1 MDFLS
6 RLLGGSAAPK
16 KAVARPP
23 VNDPQARLARFKRM
37 YHNVLEICNQ
47 PRSFSTEWPVLQ
59 QLQTLQER
67 IAAALRE
74 ESRLPVP
81 HLCLQF
87 CASNK
92 VYAVIGRAAAVS
104 QNEGV
109 IRSAITIFDVLTESD
124 EGDFVSS
131 EPFAKSLTRL
141 VTRVAG
147 VGGLLLGVESEIAI
161 FQLLFNISAKL
172 RQQPDVLPIWF
183 HSSVKEADIEDIFTK
198 DSKDFTGATRKDDFI
213 LCYLLLDRLHHE
225 GKIGDF
231 ARTGLLYILAA
242 TRGEEGSIGR
252 QLADWI
258 VLSDLPTLVA
268 TGLGALYSQ
277 LSRELSILH
286 PDATLPAVLA
296 MSDYSTNNPKP
307 NAESAFSDRHQAH
320 MSTFLAYL
328 TFWQDV
334 LDHCSNSDVRQTL
347 LDHFQILFV
356 QQLLY
361 PSVLQSSDTDAGSSV
376 AVLTYIT
383 AMLESLEYPDIIRM
397 LLTYLLD
404 VKDEPAEDRNA
415 PASPTTP
422 KQDPRSPSAIK
433 SRQSLM
439 LLTAPKDPNSTFEPS
454 LFNLVDL
461 ILNSIDSRNNQ
472 TSFAA
477 LKLLS
482 TMMARQK
489 QYAYYALLK
498 PQKVKP
504 TNHMRTAGALAMEI
518 QNYSAIAAALHV
530 TADLGDCLA
539 YAELVED
546 VRFTIEAQALHQ
558 PAEKPTTSS
567 DANCYLLSSR
577 ETLLR
582 RINGRLRTFF
592 TNSVDVNLALTEAV
606 ISIASCIELR
616 LDAWL
621 ALDPASY
628 SWPLQEFPEPRS
640 WQSYLDEEERDGW
653 SALQGAL
660 RRPIWS
666 DANAPLLYRTVQAL
680 IQELDNVDTA
690 VPNLQQLLAGRQNM
704 LQAVGFDNPAS
715 SRGQPSLIS
724 SAGPA
729 QASSLDAPTAK
740 TSQGHSRSSSASSIR
755 HERGRG
761 PSITATVSPVSRSL
775 AASPTPVLVRPSD
788 MESGN
793 SGSPAARSIY
803 QPPPPEAPSTTDV
816 LMQTIAFP
824 PVESEA
830 GESAGSERT
839 ASLNHVLTN
848 IVVLQQFVLELV
860 AVLQVRAAV
869 LGEREVRIV

>member
-1 MDFLS
+1 MDFLA

-16 KAVARPP
+16 KVTRPP
-23 VNDPQARLARFKRM
+23 ANDPQARLVKFKRL

-47 PRSFSTEWPVLQ
+47 PRNFSTEWPVLQ
-59 QLQTLQER
+59 QLRTLQEC
-67 IAAALRE
+67 IAAALQE
-74 ESRLPVP
+74 ESRSPAP

-87 CASNK
+87 CASNR

-104 QNEGV
+104 QDEGV

-141 VTRVAG
+141 VTRVAD
-147 VGGLLLGVESEIAI
+147 VGGLLLGVESEVAI

-183 HSSVKEADIEDIFTK
+183 HSSIRGADIEDIFTK
-198 DSKDFTGATRKDDFI
+198 DSTNFTGATRKDDFI

-242 TRGEEGSIGR
+242 TRGDEGSIGR

-258 VLSDLPTLVA
+258 VLSDLPALVA

-296 MSDYSTNNPKP
+296 MSDYSTNNPRP

-334 LDHCSNSDVRQTL
+334 LDHCSNSDVRQSL

-397 LLTYLLD
+397 LLNYLLD
-404 VKDEPAEDRNA
+404 VKDEPAENKSV

-422 KQDPRSPSAIK
+422 EQTPRSPNAIK

-439 LLTAPKDPNSTFEPS
+439 LLTAPEDPNNTFEPS

-461 ILNSIDSRNNQ
+461 ILNSIDSRNDQ

-489 QYAYYALLK
+489 RYAYDALLK

-504 TNHMRTAGALAMEI
+504 TNHMRTAGALTVEI
-518 QNYSAIAAALHV
+518 EKYSAVAVALHV
-530 TADLGDCLA
+530 TADLGDCSA
-539 YAELVED
+539 YTELVED

-558 PAEKPTTSS
+558 PAGKPTSSS
-567 DANCYLLSSR
+567 DANCYLLSNR
-577 ETLLR
+577 ETILR

-592 TNSVDVNLALTEAV
+592 TNSVDVNLALTEAIV
-606 ISIASCIELR
+606 SIASCIELR

-628 SWPLQEFPEPRS
+628 SWPLEEHPRPRS
-640 WQSYLDEEERDGW
+640 WQGYLDEEERDGW
-653 SALQGAL
+653 FALQEAL
-660 RRPIWS
+660 RSPTWS

-680 IQELDNVDTA
+680 IQELDTVHAA

-704 LQAVGFDNPAS
+704 LQAAGLDNPAS
-715 SRGQPSLIS
+715 SRAQPSLFFDH
-724 SAGPA
+724 GPA
-729 QASSLDAPTAK
+729 QASAVDAITAK

-755 HERGRG
+755 HGRGRG
-761 PSITATVSPVSRSL
+761 PSITATASPLSRSL
-775 AASPTPVLVRPSD
+775 AASPAPVLVRPSD
-788 MESGN
+788 ISRDDG
-793 SGSPAARSIY
+793 GSPAARSIY

-816 LMQTIAFP
+816 LMQTMTFP
-824 PVESEA
+824 AIENES
-830 GESAGSERT
+830 GEGATNERT

-848 IVVLQQFVLELV
+848 IVVLQEFVLELI